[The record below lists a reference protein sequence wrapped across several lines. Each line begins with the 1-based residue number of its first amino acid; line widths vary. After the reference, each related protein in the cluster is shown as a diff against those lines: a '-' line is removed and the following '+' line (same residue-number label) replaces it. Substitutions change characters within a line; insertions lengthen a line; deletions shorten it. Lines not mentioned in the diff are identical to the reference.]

1 MMNIIKEIA
10 GKISDTLSG
19 RPDEYA
25 VMEFQAR
32 GLEVYDL
39 KAET

>member
-1 MMNIIKEIA
+1 MIKEIGNVIA
-10 GKISDTLSG
+10 RLVDGLSG
-19 RPDEYA
+19 RPDEYT